1 MDFLSEKTVREHLTM
16 EKTIQSIEEFYLDNE
31 EGNIRSPARM
41 HVEDGDNTN
50 LLMPSYYKN
59 YYATKLVGVA
69 PGNSRLNKPTIHG
82 IMALYDRSTME
93 PLLLCDAMPITSM
106 RTGALGGLGMKYL
119 AGKEAVHLGI
129 VGTGTQGWSH
139 LQSALAVRNIEK
151 VFVFN
156 RTKSKAE
163 DFIQK
168 AEAEYPHLHIEA
180 VDLEKLVQQSDI
192 IVTATT
198 SKTPVLPEWN
208 KDLWKGKLIV
218 GVGSFRPDMQ
228 EIPDSILQN
237 ADEIHVDAEGAFRES
252 GDMLKAQEL
261 GREKSSSYT
270 LKELISKAYFPEHPE
285 NKLIVFKSVGDA
297 IFDLVTVKALY
308 ENKT

>member
-1 MDFLSEKTVREHLTM
+1 MEFLSEEDVRQQLTM
-16 EKTIQSIEEFYLDNE
+16 EKTIQSIEAFYLDKDD
-31 EGNIRSPARM
+31 GNIRSPDRM
-41 HVEDGDNTN
+41 HIEDGDNTN

-69 PGNSRLNKPTIHG
+69 PGNSKLNKPTIHG

-119 AGKEAVHLGI
+119 AYKKAVHLGI

-151 VFVFN
+151 VYVFN
-156 RTKSKAE
+156 RTKAKAE

-168 AEAEYPHLHIEA
+168 AASAFPHVHIEA
-180 VDLEKLVQQSDI
+180 VSVEELVQQSDI

-198 SKTPVLPEWN
+198 SKTPVLPEWD

-228 EIPDSILQN
+228 EIPDSILKN
-237 ADEIHVDAEGAFRES
+237 ADEIHVDADGAFRES

-261 GREKSSSYT
+261 GREKSFSYT
-270 LKELISKAYFPEHPE
+270 LKDLITKNYFPEQP
-285 NKLIVFKSVGDA
+285 NDKLIIFKSVGDA
-297 IFDLVTVKALY
+297 IFDLVTVRALY
-308 ENKT
+308 ENRK